1 MRSLQDWISG
11 PTPADGEIEAKGL
24 TTDRVLQMAGL
35 HFELGSPAKLLFSGD
50 VESVV
55 IPGTE
60 GEMTILLQ
68 HAPILTSLRAGVVV
82 VSSAKGADRI
92 FVRGGFAEV
101 NPKGLTVLAER
112 AIPESEMSDEDR
124 AALSGGAAH

>member
-1 MRSLQDWISG
+1 
-11 PTPADGEIEAKGL
+11 
-24 TTDRVLQMAGL
+24 MAL
-35 HFELGSPAKLLFSGD
+35 HFELVSPVKLLFSGD

-55 IPGTE
+55 IPGSE
-60 GEMTILLQ
+60 GEMTILAQ

-82 VSSAKGADRI
+82 VSSAKSSERI

-112 AIPESEMSDEDR
+112 AIPESEMTDEDR
-124 AALSGGAAH
+124 AALAA

>member
-1 MRSLQDWISG
+1 
-11 PTPADGEIEAKGL
+11 
-24 TTDRVLQMAGL
+24 MAL
-35 HFELGSPAKLLFSGD
+35 HFELVSPVKLLFSGD

-55 IPGTE
+55 IPGSE
-60 GEMTILLQ
+60 GEMTILAQ

-82 VSSAKGADRI
+82 VSSAKSSERI

-112 AIPESEMSDEDR
+112 AIPESEMTDEDK
-124 AALSGGAAH
+124 AAQAS

>member
-1 MRSLQDWISG
+1 
-11 PTPADGEIEAKGL
+11 
-24 TTDRVLQMAGL
+24 MAL
-35 HFELGSPAKLLFSGD
+35 HFELVSPVKLLFSGD

-55 IPGTE
+55 IPGSE
-60 GEMTILLQ
+60 GEMTILAQ

-82 VSSAKGADRI
+82 VSSAKSSERI

-112 AIPESEMSDEDR
+112 AIPESEMTDEDK
-124 AALSGGAAH
+124 AAQAF

>member
-1 MRSLQDWISG
+1 
-11 PTPADGEIEAKGL
+11 
-24 TTDRVLQMAGL
+24 MAGL
-35 HFELGSPAKLLFSGD
+35 HFELVSPVKLLFSGE

-55 IPGTE
+55 IPGSE
-60 GEMTILLQ
+60 GEMTILAQ

-82 VSSAKGADRI
+82 VSSAKSSERI

-112 AIPESEMSDEDR
+112 AIPESEMTDEDK
-124 AALSGGAAH
+124 AALAD